1 MAQVAALGYLGASGT
16 GGSGGDDSR
25 RRTSSGCA
33 APVGSKA
40 TQPVPPR
47 VNDLLERHRIGLR
60 RMVEMRMDR
69 RLARRVDA
77 SDVVQDV
84 FLEASERLVGY
95 LAQPDLPFHVWLRQL
110 AQDRIIDL
118 HRRHHA
124 QRRDIDREQGFQAP
138 RFGDQSSL
146 DLAAQIQDDQ
156 LTPAA
161 ATLRREM
168 EQRFHEALDLLDDD
182 DREIILL
189 RHTEQLGNQEA
200 ATFLGLS
207 PAAAGMRH
215 TRALRKLKE
224 ILTDRS
230 TGG

>member
-1 MAQVAALGYLGASGT
+1 MWPEPHNTQDLLREATA
-16 GGSGGDDSR
+16 GD
-25 RRTSSGCA
+25 A
-33 APVGSKA
+33 KA
-40 TQPVPPR
+40 
-47 VNDLLERHRIGLR
+47 VNELLERHRNGLR

-69 RLARRVDA
+69 RMARRVDA

-84 FLEASERLVGY
+84 FLEASERMVGY
-95 LAQPDLPFHVWLRQL
+95 LAKPDLPFHVWLRQL

-118 HRRHHA
+118 HRRNHA

-146 DLAAQIQDDQ
+146 DMAAQIQDDQ

-161 ATLRREM
+161 ETIRREM
-168 EQRFHEALDLLDDD
+168 EQRFHEALELLDDD

-200 ATFLGLS
+200 AEFLGLTA
-207 PAAAGMRH
+207 AAAGMRH
-215 TRALRKLKE
+215 TRALRRLKE

-230 TGG
+230 PGE

>member
-1 MAQVAALGYLGASGT
+1 MWPEPHKTNELLQQAIAGQAEA
-16 GGSGGDDSR
+16 
-25 RRTSSGCA
+25 
-33 APVGSKA
+33 
-40 TQPVPPR
+40 
-47 VNDLLERHRIGLR
+47 VNHLLDRHRAGLR
-60 RMVEMRMDR
+60 RMVELRMDR

-84 FLEASERLVGY
+84 FIEAHARMTQY
-95 LAQPDLPFHVWLRQL
+95 LAKPDIPFHLWLRQL

-124 QRRDIDREQGFQAP
+124 QRRDIDREQSMTAP

-146 DLAAQIQDDQ
+146 DLASQIQDDG

-161 ATLRREM
+161 ATMRREM
-168 EQRFHEALDLLDDD
+168 EERFLEALDHLDED
-182 DREIILL
+182 DREIIHL
-189 RHTEQLGNQEA
+189 RHTQQLGNQEA
-200 ATFLGLS
+200 ADFLGLS

-224 ILTDRS
+224 ILRDQS
-230 TGG
+230 AG

>member
-1 MAQVAALGYLGASGT
+1 MWPEPHNTQDLLQQATAGDAQA
-16 GGSGGDDSR
+16 
-25 RRTSSGCA
+25 
-33 APVGSKA
+33 
-40 TQPVPPR
+40 
-47 VNDLLERHRIGLR
+47 VNELLERHRQGLR

-95 LAQPDLPFHVWLRQL
+95 LAKPDLPFHVWLRQL

-200 ATFLGLS
+200 ATYLGLS

>member
-1 MAQVAALGYLGASGT
+1 MWPELHNTQDLLQQAGA
-16 GGSGGDDSR
+16 GD
-25 RRTSSGCA
+25 A
-33 APVGSKA
+33 KA
-40 TQPVPPR
+40 
-47 VNDLLERHRIGLR
+47 VNDLLERHRHGLR

-95 LAQPDLPFHVWLRQL
+95 LAKPDLPFHVWLRQL

-224 ILTDRS
+224 ILTDHS